1 MISRRTIL
9 ITILNIAYVVLRMGN
24 KFEIMIEV
32 IRKKDRENDFFPFIF
47 YKLIQEIKRYNYSI

>member
-1 MISRRTIL
+1 M
-9 ITILNIAYVVLRMGN
+9 VLRMGD

-47 YKLIQEIKRYNYSI
+47 YKLIQVIKRYNYSI

>member
-9 ITILNIAYVVLRMGN
+9 ITILNIAYVVLRMGD

-47 YKLIQEIKRYNYSI
+47 YKLIQVIKRYNYSI

>member
-1 MISRRTIL
+1 MD
-9 ITILNIAYVVLRMGN
+9 N

-47 YKLIQEIKRYNYSI
+47 YKLTQVIKRHNYSI

>member
-1 MISRRTIL
+1 
-9 ITILNIAYVVLRMGN
+9 MGD

>member
-1 MISRRTIL
+1 
-9 ITILNIAYVVLRMGN
+9 MGD

-47 YKLIQEIKRYNYSI
+47 YKLIQGTKRYNYSI